1 MPLYSFTSATFTPG
15 AASGRNGPTLAQ
27 AVSGLTSTGVD
38 AWKNNTAYFNTSNG
52 IQLWTVPAT
61 GLYTIDCYGAQ
72 GGNAGSQQGGLGAR
86 IKGTFSLTEGEII
99 RILVGQQGQ
108 SGAHTQD
115 GQPMGAGG
123 GGTYVIRTPYNTTP
137 SILTIAGGGGGASQN
152 AYTTAA
158 GLGASAGN
166 NGVAGQG
173 GKAGGTSGGGG
184 DGGSGD
190 GSGPGGAGFTGNGLV
205 DPLSGNQLGDNA
217 KSFTNGGVGG
227 RKSLSWGGVENYGGF
242 GGGGGGGGLACGG
255 GGGYSGGGGGTW
267 SSQLVGGGGGSYNAG
282 TDQTNTAAT
291 RTGAGYVVIT
301 STVLPDGLSAN
312 SQSAASGETL
322 TITFTSATTADN
334 TLVPYTITGVNSS
347 DINGASLTG
356 NFTIVNKTAS
366 VSFLIS
372 TSANKTFTITSNG
385 FTQTV
390 SLLENRYGLVVL
402 NETASITSTFRDLP
416 IVNLTSVGNLTT
428 INVLNIDNQFKFSFN
443 QDSVIKYTSANDY
456 NLIDL
461 SSSTSTSNLLS
472 ITILTPDNLYKN
484 AVQQSS
490 SVDLTGKVFYS
501 VDFFS
506 ITDFNVPEPIPLTF
520 PERWAG

>member
-15 AASGRNGPTLAQ
+15 GASGRNGPTLAQ
-27 AVSGLTSTGVD
+27 AVSGLTGTGVD

-72 GGNAGSQQGGLGAR
+72 GGNAGSQPGGLGAR
-86 IKGTFSLTEGEII
+86 IKGNFSLTEGEII

-115 GQPMGAGG
+115 NQPMGAGG

-205 DPLSGNQLGDNA
+205 DPLSGNSSGDNA

-227 RKSLSWGGVENYGGF
+227 RKSLSWGGVEIYGGF

-301 STVLPDGLSAN
+301 STVMPDGLSAN

-322 TITFTSATTADN
+322 TITFTSAATADN

-356 NFTIVNKTAS
+356 NFTVVNKTAS

-372 TSANKTFTITSNG
+372 TSAKKTLTFTSNG

-402 NETASITSTFRDLP
+402 NETQSITSTFQDLP
-416 IVNLTSVGNLTT
+416 IVNLTSIEVLTNVFVLQPGDTQKLNLGDSTS
-428 INVLNIDNQFKFSFN
+428 VLLGANSLPIVNFASVTSFN
-443 QDSVIKYTSANDY
+443 SADNVSVVAD
-456 NLIDL
+456 
-461 SSSTSTSNLLS
+461 
-472 ITILTPDNLYKN
+472 P
-484 AVQQSS
+484 QQYWI
-490 SVDLTGKVFYS
+490 G
-501 VDFFS
+501 
-506 ITDFNVPEPIPLTF
+506 
-520 PERWAG
+520 